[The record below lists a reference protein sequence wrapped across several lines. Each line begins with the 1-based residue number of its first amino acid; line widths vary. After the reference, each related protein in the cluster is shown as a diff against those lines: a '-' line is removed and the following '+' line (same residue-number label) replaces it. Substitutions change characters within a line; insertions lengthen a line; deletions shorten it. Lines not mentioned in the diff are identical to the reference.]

1 MLIFKTAGELHD
13 LVVKGEVSAVD
24 VSTAFLDHA
33 EALDPKVGAFL
44 RLDREKV
51 LEQACRV
58 DAKRSRG
65 EKLGVM
71 AGVPVGIKDILCE
84 RGETTTCGSRI
95 LENYKPPYDAHVID
109 LLRKEDAVLFG
120 RLNMDEF
127 AMGSSTENS
136 AYQKTR
142 NPWNLACVPGGS
154 SGGSSAA
161 VAARMV
167 PTALGTDTG
176 GSIRQPAGCTGI
188 VGLKPT
194 YGRVSR
200 YGLVAFAS
208 SLDQI
213 GPMTHDVH
221 DAARLLQALAGHDRR
236 DSTSAPVDVPNYLEA
251 VKKPLAGMRVGV
263 PKEYFGEGLRPDV
276 EAPVREAIKVFE
288 KAGAAIKEVSLTYS
302 KLSLAVYYL
311 VATAEAS
318 SNLARYDG
326 THYGY
331 RTKDASNLEDLVSR
345 TRGEGFGMEVKRRIM
360 LGAFALSAGY
370 RDAYYVRALKVRRL
384 IKDDYDR
391 VFKEVDVLVGPTAP
405 TVAFCIG
412 EKCEDPM
419 AMYLTDVYTVG
430 ANLAGLPGMSVPC
443 GLSPK
448 GMPVGLQIQGPAFRE
463 DLLFQ
468 AAGFYQ
474 RETEWHRR
482 LPRIVEEAAGA
493 RA

>member
-1 MLIFKTAGELHD
+1 MLITKTAGELHE
-13 LVVKGEVSAVD
+13 LVAAGDASAVE

-33 EALDPKVGAFL
+33 EKLDEKVGAFL

-51 LEQACRV
+51 LEQARAV
-58 DAKRSRG
+58 DAKRSKG
-65 EKLGVM
+65 ERLGLL

-84 RGETTTCGSRI
+84 CGEPTTCGSKI
-95 LENYKPPYDAHVID
+95 LENYKPPYDAHVIER
-109 LLRKEDAVLFG
+109 LKAEGAILFG

-136 AYQKTR
+136 AYKRTH

-167 PTALGTDTG
+167 PIALGTDTG
-176 GSIRQPAGCTGI
+176 GSIRQPASCTGI

-200 YGLVAFAS
+200 YGLLAFAS

-213 GPMTHDVH
+213 GPMTHDVA
-221 DAARLLQALAGHDRR
+221 DAGRLLQAMAGHDRR
-236 DSTSAPVDVPNYLEA
+236 DSTSAPTDVPNYAEA
-251 VKKPLAGMRVGV
+251 VAKPLGKLRVGV
-263 PKEYFGEGLRPDV
+263 PKEYFGEGLRPEV
-276 EAPVREAIKVFE
+276 EAPVREAIRVFE
-288 KAGAAIKEVSLTYS
+288 KAGASVKEVSLPYS
-302 KLSLAVYYL
+302 KVSLAVYYL

-331 RTKDASNLEDLVSR
+331 RATGAANLEDLVSR
-345 TRGEGFGMEVKRRIM
+345 SRGEGFGKEVKRRIL

-370 RDAYYVRALKVRRL
+370 RDAYYVRALQVRRL
-384 IKDDYDR
+384 IKNDYDR
-391 VFKEVDVLVGPTAP
+391 VFEEVDVLLGPTAP
-405 TVAFCIG
+405 TVAFCLG
-412 EKCEDPM
+412 EKCTDPM

-430 ANLAGLPGMSVPC
+430 ANLAGLPGVSVPC
-443 GLSPK
+443 GFTPR
-448 GMPVGLQIQGPAFRE
+448 GMPVGLQIQAAAFRE
-463 DLLFQ
+463 ELLLQ
-468 AAGFYQ
+468 AGAFYQ
-474 RETEWHRR
+474 RETDWHRR
-482 LPRIVEEAAGA
+482 LPRMVEESAGA
-493 RA
+493 RS